1 MNNCRCAS
9 LVRISCCLCPRQ
21 VKDTPQT
28 YFQPRLGKMVGN
40 RTFGSKL
47 SLSTVT
53 RKLYGTHKFS
63 VVFHASWLPCPIF
76 ILFQSCM
83 EVTVT
88 WKLGKFIKLPICPIL
103 VGISPE
109 GVAKYSNIYSIPENL
124 WVVCVALGQ
133 GGRID
138 FRKMGRS
145 QCGEQPHVNWT
156 SVREDGRM
164 QRCRDGGCEGWKW
177 VQSSWV
183 LCQNRWVDFGAVK
196 KWCRFFSHNFVCV
209 VLAK

>member
-9 LVRISCCLCPRQ
+9 LVRTSCCLCPRQ
-21 VKDTPQT
+21 VKDMLQT

-109 GVAKYSNIYSIPENL
+109 GVAKYSNIVYLKTCGLFVWLLAKGAALILGKWAGLN
-124 WVVCVALGQ
+124 VVSSLMWIGPLFERT
-133 GGRID
+133 GG
-138 FRKMGRS
+138 
-145 QCGEQPHVNWT
+145 
-156 SVREDGRM
+156 
-164 QRCRDGGCEGWKW
+164 CRDAGM
-177 VQSSWV
+177 
-183 LCQNRWVDFGAVK
+183 VDVK
-196 KWCRFFSHNFVCV
+196 VGNGSKVHGFC
-209 VLAK
+209 AKIAGLILER